1 MRKTENFKFRA
12 ILSTLLSITNCRL
25 SFKQVEIV
33 FPTYHPDWKLNVNHT
48 QLPTVSIIKQNDSR
62 NTGKI
67 WRGTGSRESSRISST
82 GVRITVITQ
91 YNSRYTWLLHIFF
104 FFFFLR
110 GEQLITIIR
119 AGWTTFSIVFI
130 SLRLYTSLGPITLA
144 RWLNKKKKKKKDARL
159 FNRVSL
165 SDKTVITAGCK
176 LEKHISR
183 SSRPDFMAESLE
195 YREFKIWSNFVF
207 YANYIL
213 ARKKSILQKIW
224 YNM

>member
-1 MRKTENFKFRA
+1 MRKTENLKFRA
-12 ILSTLLSITNCRL
+12 ILSTLFSITNCRL

-48 QLPTVSIIKQNDSR
+48 QLPTVSIIKQSDSR
-62 NTGKI
+62 NTRKI
-67 WRGTGSRESSRISST
+67 WRGIGSRESSRISST

-104 FFFFLR
+104 FFSFLR
-110 GEQLITIIR
+110 AEQLITIIR
-119 AGWTTFSIVFI
+119 AGWTTFSVVFI

-144 RWLNKKKKKKKDARL
+144 RWLNKKKKKKDARL

-195 YREFKIWSNFVF
+195 HREFKIWRNFVF

-213 ARKKSILQKIW
+213 AERNWISQKIW

>member
-1 MRKTENFKFRA
+1 MRKTENLKFRA

-48 QLPTVSIIKQNDSR
+48 QLPTVSIIKQSDSR
-62 NTGKI
+62 NTRKI
-67 WRGTGSRESSRISST
+67 WRGIGSRESS

-104 FFFFLR
+104 FFSFLR
-110 GEQLITIIR
+110 AEQLITIIR
-119 AGWTTFSIVFI
+119 AGWTTFSVVFI

-144 RWLNKKKKKKKDARL
+144 RWLNKKKKKEKDARL

-195 YREFKIWSNFVF
+195 HREFKIWRNFVF

-213 ARKKSILQKIW
+213 AERKWISQKIW